1 MNIYIMDPE
10 TLDRLAIIND
20 YSARNWNRVWGED
33 GNFTIWAPLTEEN
46 EEFFVAENLVWP
58 DDQENVGVIETIH
71 KYTDEYSKLAQVEIS
86 GRFIASSYL
95 SRRIVWGN
103 MLLRTGPARVIRS
116 LITTHGIN
124 PTDSNR
130 SFGSKLGTT
139 MSIVNIPTQDSI
151 TYCNSYGN
159 LWEEV
164 KNLAL
169 IFGFH
174 VEFRYRSTSD
184 TQTLSGA
191 IIGGYDRTSTV
202 ILSTDLGFLTDSDYL
217 WNSTDYCNTALIAGE
232 GEGADRITAAII
244 PASATQRQRR
254 ELYVDARDLQ
264 KNSASTENPMSDE
277 EYNAALLQRGD
288 KKLLD
293 HPLYESYE
301 CSLQLTGEEGY
312 VFGKDY
318 NLGDIITLTDNIL
331 KVQVQARV
339 KEHLISD
346 DKDGRIDTL
355 VFGLSVPTIT
365 SLVKRRD

>member
-116 LITTHGIN
+116 LITTHGID
-124 PTDSNR
+124 PADSNR

-174 VEFRYRSTSD
+174 VEFRYHSTSD

-202 ILSTDLGFLTDSDYL
+202 VLSTDLGFLTDSDYL
-217 WNSTDYCNTALIAGE
+217 WDSTDYCNAALIAGE
-232 GEGADRITAAII
+232 GEGADRVIETII
-244 PASATQRQRR
+244 PSQTKRDRR
-254 ELYVDARDLQ
+254 EFYVDARDLQ
-264 KNSASTENPMSDE
+264 KDSTGSGTSMTDE
-277 EYNAALLQRGD
+277 QYSEALIQRG
-288 KKLLD
+288 KEKLTD

-301 CSLQLTGEEGY
+301 CSLQITGEEGY
-312 VFGKDY
+312 IYGKDY
-318 NLGDIITLTDNIL
+318 YLGDIVTLIDNVL
-331 KVQVQARV
+331 NVQVQARV
-339 KEHLISD
+339 KEHQISE
-346 DKDGRIDTL
+346 DKDGRTDIL